1 MPLGSRIIIP
11 FERRY
16 YAQRKRIVIVGILD
30 AMIARMEKT
39 WFRWN
44 FSKLRPLW
52 EKVNGKRWRCWNNDQ
67 DEDELTGNVNGS
79 MWQNYSVAA
88 GRFM

>member
-39 WFRWN
+39 WFR
-44 FSKLRPLW
+44 
-52 EKVNGKRWRCWNNDQ
+52 
-67 DEDELTGNVNGS
+67 
-79 MWQNYSVAA
+79 
-88 GRFM
+88 